1 MFKRAKTA
9 SGVDGQSME
18 EAASQRGGKTQRAAE
33 QYQSL
38 VFKNKN
44 SFLIEAMEPGCFLED
59 TLRMR
64 HNVIPRY
71 SDLGP
76 PDLCY
81 LVVEQQ
87 KKPKLLQKKAP

>member
-1 MFKRAKTA
+1 
-9 SGVDGQSME
+9 
-18 EAASQRGGKTQRAAE
+18 
-33 QYQSL
+33 
-38 VFKNKN
+38 
-44 SFLIEAMEPGCFLED
+44 MEPGCFLED

-71 SDLGP
+71 TDLGP